1 MKSKIF
7 YNIFAVAM
15 VVFVL
20 SLTITLGVL
29 YDHYSDKYTEEL
41 LNEAYYLSAAIEI
54 GGYGVLDTLSDEV
67 TGRMTLVS
75 ASGDVIYDSLGELS
89 SLENYKELEEFV
101 LAEENGVG
109 KSSRYSMA
117 RGAQVTYCAVK
128 LSDGSIIRVSSI
140 QYTMVSLV
148 IDLITPVVFT
158 FAVAILLSLLL
169 AVRISSSITDP
180 INKIDL
186 DAPDGRA
193 VYAELL
199 PFYEKIAEQNRQI
212 DKQMKEIRAEHE
224 MQDAYRREF
233 TANVSHE
240 LKTPLTTISGS
251 AELMAAGLV
260 KPEDVPKFSE
270 NIYSEAKRLIVL
282 VNDIMELSRL
292 DENAVPEMT
301 NVDLYAVSDEA
312 VNRLQEKAK
321 SNNVTLFLK
330 GNSTLVTGVEK
341 IIYEIVHNLADNA
354 VKYNKPG
361 GIVTVTVGNGDDGPF
376 VAVEDTGIGIPDGDR
391 SRVFERFYRVD
402 KSHSGD
408 VSGTGLGLSIVKHG
422 AMLHKAKID
431 LTSEEGVGTTVQ
443 ITFQK
448 Q

>member
-1 MKSKIF
+1 MRSKIF

-20 SLTITLGVL
+20 SIAITLSVI
-29 YDHYSDKYTEEL
+29 YNHYSAKYTQEL
-41 LNEAYYLSAAIEI
+41 KNEAHYLAAAIEI

-75 ASGDVIYDSLGELS
+75 AKGDVLYDSIGELS
-89 SLENYKELEEFV
+89 GPENYKDLEEFI
-101 LAEENGVG
+101 LAEKNGVG
-109 KSSRYSMA
+109 ESSRYSIA
-117 RGAQVTYCAVK
+117 RGAEVAYCAVK
-128 LSDGSIIRVSSI
+128 LSDGSIIRVSSV
-140 QYTMVSLV
+140 QYTMAALV

-158 FAVAILLSLLL
+158 FAVAIILSLVL

-193 VYAELL
+193 VYTELL

-212 DKQMKEIRAEHE
+212 DRQMKEIRAEHE

-240 LKTPLTTISGS
+240 LKTPLTSISGS

-260 KPEDVPKFSE
+260 KPEDVPKFSQ
-270 NIYSEAKRLIVL
+270 NIYSEAQRLIVL

-301 NVDLYAVSDEA
+301 NVDLYAVSDDI
-312 VNRLQEKAK
+312 VMRLSEKARA
-321 SNNVTLFLK
+321 NGVTLKLEGK
-330 GNSTLVTGVEK
+330 STLITGIEK
-341 IIYEIVHNLADNA
+341 IVYEIVHNLAENA
-354 VKYNKPG
+354 VKYNKQDG
-361 GIVTVTVGNGDDGPF
+361 SVTVTVGSDESGHF
-376 VAVEDTGIGIPDGDR
+376 VSVEDTGIGIPESDKT
-391 SRVFERFYRVD
+391 RVFERFYRVD
-402 KSHSGD
+402 KSHSRD
-408 VSGTGLGLSIVKHG
+408 VGGTGLGLSIVKHG
-422 AMLHKAKID
+422 AMLHKAKVELD
-431 LTSEEGVGTTVQ
+431 SVEGVGTTVR
-443 ITFQK
+443 IIFPK
-448 Q
+448 H